1 MLHENRWTD
10 IVPNSGKLLG
20 MRLVA
25 YDTSLKAYL
34 APTRP
39 VTQGVTIQLYEIC
52 SCREKARNQLRK
64 VSLKGNGNTRTNQI
78 FTAAGM
84 QQQNFRSLYGQET
97 YSKPRTKCRARKQL
111 TACENRLK
119 IHADARPCA
128 RHAYRRFRAFSC
140 FFGLKTMHG
149 YSLVTPL
156 GYSLGYWT
164 SNHSGNH

>member
-1 MLHENRWTD
+1 MVTGT
-10 IVPNSGKLLG
+10 V
-20 MRLVA
+20 
-25 YDTSLKAYL
+25 TQ
-34 APTRP
+34 P
-39 VTQGVTIQLYEIC
+39 VTILVQLYEIC

-164 SNHSGNH
+164 SNHSGNHLVRTCSY

>member
-1 MLHENRWTD
+1 M
-10 IVPNSGKLLG
+10 V
-20 MRLVA
+20 
-25 YDTSLKAYL
+25 
-34 APTRP
+34 TRP

-111 TACENRLK
+111 TACENRLNMQMRGR
-119 IHADARPCA
+119 ARVM
-128 RHAYRRFRAFSC
+128 HIGDFVFFRAFSA
-140 FFGLKTMHG
+140 
-149 YSLVTPL
+149 
-156 GYSLGYWT
+156 
-164 SNHSGNH
+164 